1 MRSLQTGKPT
11 VDGRLL
17 LRFHDAASVGRGLHA
32 LQPHALAVVSARAL
46 GIVAYVRVHS
56 TIIFV

>member
-1 MRSLQTGKPT
+1 MRSLQARKPT
-11 VDGRLL
+11 ADGRLL

-46 GIVAYVRVHS
+46 GVVEHARVRSAIV
-56 TIIFV
+56 FV